1 MLMRTFIISDVHG
14 NNSLFRKSLKTV
26 GLKKADKL
34 IILGD
39 LIDRGKDSKGVLD
52 TILLMLE
59 NGFEIEILLGNH
71 EEMFLDSFKN
81 PNNLNKW
88 MLNGGDKT
96 LQSFLTSK
104 IEKIPPKYVE
114 LIQSFK
120 THLEIENYI
129 LVHAAVNMKISDPF
143 EDIKTILWEREPI
156 KYLDLDWLGD
166 RKVIHG
172 HHPKSKVEIIESIK
186 NKNPIIGIDNGVYL
200 KNENYG
206 SLCILELETLK
217 FQFIYED

>member
-1 MLMRTFIISDVHG
+1 MRTFLISDIHG
-14 NNSLFRKSLKTV
+14 NNTLFRKSLKTV
-26 GLKKADKL
+26 GLKKSDKL

-52 TILLMLE
+52 TILLMQE

-71 EEMFLDSFKN
+71 EEMFLESFKN
-81 PNNLNKW
+81 INNLNKW

-96 LQSFLTSK
+96 LQSFLTSQ
-104 IEKIPPKYVE
+104 IEKIPTKYVD
-114 LIQSFK
+114 LIKSFK
-120 THLEIENYI
+120 THLEIDNYI

-143 EDIKTILWEREPI
+143 QDIDTLLWEREPI
-156 KYLDLDWLGD
+156 NFLDLDWLGK

-172 HHPKSKVEIIESIK
+172 HHPKSKTEIAEAIK
-186 NKNPIIGIDNGVYL
+186 NRNPIIGIDNGVYL
-200 KNENYG
+200 KNKNYG

-217 FQFIYED
+217 YQFINEN